1 MNVRSKQQT
10 MIMLTIDIKSPWV
23 GFKLWNNAG
32 FVYSSSLPTDRAKT
46 EKHSITPVT
55 LIDRKV
61 MARNG

>member
-10 MIMLTIDIKSPWV
+10 MSMLTIDIKSPWV
-23 GFKLWNNAG
+23 GFKLWNNTG
-32 FVYSSSLPTDRAKT
+32 FVYSSSLPTDRAKK